1 MKITMQEFEEFEKEL
16 LLQRIAN
23 PYYRLG
29 QAVINHFTQISRAI
43 ENDGDIG
50 YMQWQELWECNDRK
64 RVLEIIDWYVI
75 K

>member
-1 MKITMQEFEEFEKEL
+1 MQEFEKFEQEFLFDLIK
-16 LLQRIAN
+16 N

-29 QAVINHFTQISRAI
+29 QAVINNFSQISRAI

-50 YMQWQELWECNDRK
+50 YMRWQELWECNDRK
-64 RVLEIIDWYVI
+64 RVLAIIDWYII